1 MPIPTLPPRLGG
13 LAALAGNLS
22 WSWNREAR
30 ALFAAIDDRLW
41 HRVRHN
47 PIAFLEQVDPARLA
61 ACADDAVFCARYDQ
75 AMHWLRAETG
85 DAETWFSR
93 NYPELAGRTI
103 VYFCAEFGLH
113 NSVPIYSGGLGVLAG
128 DHCKTASDLGL
139 PFVGVGILYRNGY
152 FDQKVAPDGW
162 QQDSADAISLER
174 TPIRPITLPD
184 GAPCVVEVML
194 DGQPTHVRAWE
205 LKVGRVPVI
214 LLDTDLP
221 ENRPE
226 VRQLLSRLYSGG
238 VEMRLRQ
245 EWLLGVGG
253 VRVLRKLGIAPRVW
267 HANEG
272 HAAFMFVERA
282 REHVVHDGM
291 SFADAV
297 KAVRKASVFTT
308 HTPVPAGHDVFARAM
323 VEQVVGPVW
332 LEMGIDADAFAAIG
346 FHPEHGPTA
355 FHMTA
360 CSVRMASRVTGVSK
374 LHGDVTR
381 EMLQGMWP
389 NRPANAVPVGHVTNG
404 VHLATWM
411 ANPVM
416 QLLDRHLGKGW
427 GFHLDDPATWEG
439 ILALPDDELWA
450 AHRELKDVLFD
461 IMKVQARRSFAQ
473 QEMTAAQIVGAGLL
487 LDRHTLTIGFARRFA
502 TYKRADLLFH
512 DPARLRRI
520 LTNPDR
526 PVQLIYSG
534 KAHPADTPGKTVLQK
549 VYLATRDPAFEGR
562 VAFLEDY
569 DMHIAHLL
577 VQGVDLWMNV
587 PRVPLEASG
596 TSGMKAA
603 LNGVPQLSTIDGWW
617 AEGYDGTNGWA
628 IPGGGLA
635 DTARDDAEQAA
646 KLYDILEHDVIP
658 RYYDRPSR
666 TATPKRWLQTMKH
679 AIRVAGRQFT
689 AQRMVTEYT
698 ERYYVPAMAGGD
710 LPDDPPTA

>member
-1 MPIPTLPPRLGG
+1 VPNTTLPPRLSG

-47 PIAFLEQVDPARLA
+47 PIVFLREVDPARLA
-61 ACADDAVFCARYDQ
+61 ACADDPAFRAHYDE
-75 AMHWLRAETG
+75 AMHWLQAEG
-85 DAETWFSR
+85 SDDETWFSTH
-93 NYPELAGRTI
+93 YPELQGRTI
-103 VYFCAEFGLH
+103 AYFCAEFGLH

-139 PFVGVGILYRNGY
+139 PFVGVGILYRSGY

-162 QQDSADAISLER
+162 QQDSADPLGIDR
-174 TPIRPITLPD
+174 TPIQPIMQAD
-184 GAPCVVEVML
+184 GTPLTVSVTL
-194 DGQPTHVRAWE
+194 DGHATLVRAWK
-205 LKVGRVPVI
+205 LMVGRVPVI

-226 VRQLLSRLYSGG
+226 ARELLSRLYAGG
-238 VEMRLRQ
+238 AELRLRQ

-253 VRVLRKLGIAPRVW
+253 VRVLRKLGVQPHVW

-272 HAAFMFVERA
+272 HASFMFVERA
-282 REHVVHDGM
+282 REFVQQGM
-291 SFADAV
+291 SFPEAV
-297 KAVRKASVFTT
+297 KAVRKQSVFTT
-308 HTPVPAGHDVFARAM
+308 HTPVPAGHDVFGRAA
-323 VEQVVGPVW
+323 VDQVIGPVW
-332 LEMGIDADAFAAIG
+332 QEMGIDADTFHGIG
-346 FHPEHGPTA
+346 LHPEHGPGA

-360 CSVRMASRVTGVSK
+360 CAVRMSSRVTGVSK
-374 LHGDVTR
+374 LHGEVTR
-381 EMLQGMWP
+381 EMLQKMWP
-389 NRPANAVPVGHVTNG
+389 TRPAEAVPVGHVTNG

-427 GFHLDDPATWEG
+427 GFELDDPAVWDR
-439 ILALPDDELWA
+439 ILTLPDAELWA
-450 AHRELKDVLFD
+450 VHRELKDVLFD
-461 IMKVQARRSFAQ
+461 VMKQQARRSFAQ

-487 LDRHTLTIGFARRFA
+487 LDRHALTIGFARRFA

-512 DPARLRRI
+512 DPDRLHRI
-520 LTNPDR
+520 LTHPDR

-534 KAHPADTPGKTVLQK
+534 KAHPADTPGKTVLQR
-549 VYLATRDPAFEGR
+549 VYQYTRDPRFEGR

-577 VQGVDLWMNV
+577 VQGVDMWMNV
-587 PRVPLEASG
+587 PRVPMEASG

-603 LNGVPQLSTIDGWW
+603 LNGVPQFSTIDGWW

-628 IPGGGLA
+628 VTGGGSA
-635 DTARDDAEQAA
+635 DVAREDAEQAERIYH
-646 KLYDILEHDVIP
+646 LLETEVIP
-658 RYYDRPSR
+658 RYYDRPHR
-666 TATPKRWLQTMKH
+666 TAEPKRWLATMKH
-679 AIRVAGRQFT
+679 AIRVAGRTFT
-689 AQRMVTEYT
+689 ASRMVQEYT
-698 ERYYVPAMAGGD
+698 EQYYVPAMAGGD
-710 LPDDPPTA
+710 LPDDPPVA

>member
-1 MPIPTLPPRLGG
+1 MPNTTLPPRLTG
-13 LAALAGNLS
+13 LADLAGNLS

-47 PIAFLEQVDPARLA
+47 PIAFLQEVDPARLA
-61 ACADDAVFCARYDQ
+61 ACADDPVFRARYDE
-75 AMHWLRAETG
+75 AMHWLRAEG
-85 DAETWFSR
+85 SDADTWFSSR
-93 NYPELAGRTI
+93 YPALAGRTI
-103 VYFCAEFGLH
+103 AYFCAEFGLH

-139 PFVGVGILYRNGY
+139 PFVGVGILYRSGY

-162 QQDSADAISLER
+162 QQDAADPLGIDR
-174 TPIRPITLPD
+174 TPIQPIMQAD
-184 GAPCVVEVML
+184 GTPLTVSVTL
-194 DGQPTHVRAWE
+194 DGHPTLVRAWQ
-205 LKVGRVPVI
+205 LMVGRVPVI

-226 VRQLLSRLYSGG
+226 ARELLSRLYAGG
-238 VEMRLRQ
+238 AELRLRQ

-253 VRVLRKLGIAPRVW
+253 VRVLRKLGITPHVW

-272 HAAFMFVERA
+272 HASFMFVERA
-282 REHVVHDGM
+282 REFVEQGM
-291 SFADAV
+291 SFPEAV
-297 KAVRKASVFTT
+297 KAVRRQSVFTT
-308 HTPVPAGHDVFARAM
+308 HTPVPAGHDVFGRAM
-323 VEQVVGPVW
+323 VDQVVGPVW
-332 LEMGIDADAFAAIG
+332 QEMGIDADTFHGIG
-346 FHPEHGPTA
+346 RHPEHGPGA

-360 CSVRMASRVTGVSK
+360 CAVRMSSRVTGVSK
-374 LHGDVTR
+374 LHGEVTR

-389 NRPANAVPVGHVTNG
+389 TRPAEAVPVGHVTNG

-427 GFHLDDPATWEG
+427 GFELDDPAVWDR
-439 ILALPDDELWA
+439 ILTLPDADLWA
-450 AHRELKDVLFD
+450 VHRELKDTLFD
-461 IMKVQARRSFAQ
+461 VMKQQARRSFAQ

-487 LDRHTLTIGFARRFA
+487 LDRHALTIGFARRFA

-512 DPARLRRI
+512 DPERLRRI

-534 KAHPADTPGKTVLQK
+534 KAHPADTPGKTVLQR
-549 VYLATRDPAFEGR
+549 VYQYTRDPRFEGR

-577 VQGVDLWMNV
+577 VQGVDMWMNV
-587 PRVPLEASG
+587 PRVPMEASG

-603 LNGVPQLSTIDGWW
+603 LNGVPQFSTIDGWW

-628 IPGGGLA
+628 VTGGGSA
-635 DTARDDAEQAA
+635 DVAREDAEQAA
-646 KLYDILEHDVIP
+646 RIYELLETDVIP
-658 RYYDRPSR
+658 RFYDRPHR
-666 TATPKRWLQTMKH
+666 MAEPKRWLATMKH
-679 AIRVAGRQFT
+679 AIRVAGRMFT
-689 AQRMVTEYT
+689 ASRMVQEYT
-698 ERYYVPAMAGGD
+698 EQYYVPAMAGGI
-710 LPDDPPTA
+710 LPDDPPVA